1 MYLIKLIKM
10 KNKILNNPL
19 LSLNISILCRSQLLL
34 PVLFLFYQQN
44 GLTAG
49 DFFLFEGISSFISLL
64 LIIPSGYI
72 ADFFSKKYVLLLS
85 FLLLLIKSFLWI
97 FFHGYYIILLGTIL
111 NNVSKSLYFATADSY
126 IYEYLSYNKREKEML
141 NKYGKMNFYFSLGI
155 AITSIF
161 SSICYSYFGSLVLL
175 IIDFLLSSIATFLI
189 FLMPNLPV
197 AHKKN
202 KKSLKY
208 RIIEM
213 YVIVK
218 NVLKNKKINKL
229 FFLCG
234 IFGTTTLISSN
245 SFQPIMKI
253 SLVPVSLFG
262 IVFFVN
268 YLLRSLSGIFVN
280 KFQKLFSLQKASY
293 VVFLTFILSLL
304 LLSFSSIILNKYFVL
319 FSIFVTCCAI
329 SFEVM
334 FNIESI
340 TYIHKK
346 ILFKRRSATS
356 SIIFAITKLFS
367 SIFLSSFKFTL
378 SHLSISFS
386 IFLYIIIFIT
396 IFYIINRNFIIK
408 NLDN

>member
-1 MYLIKLIKM
+1 MNNNIT
-10 KNKILNNPL
+10 NNPL

-49 DFFLFEGISSFISLL
+49 DFFLFEGISSFISLIL
-64 LIIPSGYI
+64 LIPSGYI
-72 ADFFSKKYVLLLS
+72 ADFFSKKYILLLS

-97 FFHGYYIILLGTIL
+97 FFHGYFIILLGTIL
-111 NNVSKSLYFATADSY
+111 NNVSKSLYFAAADSY

-161 SSICYSYFGSLVLL
+161 SSIFYSYFGSLTLL
-175 IIDFLLSSIATFLI
+175 IIDFILSSIATFLI
-189 FLMPNLPV
+189 FNLPNLPI

-202 KKSLKY
+202 KKSLKH

-213 YVIVK
+213 YAIVK

-234 IFGTTTLISSN
+234 LFGTTTLISAN
-245 SFQPIMKI
+245 SFQPIMEL

-262 IVFFVN
+262 IVFFTN

-280 KFQKLFSLQKASY
+280 KFQKLFNLQKTPY
-293 VVFLTFILSLL
+293 VIFFTFIISLF
-304 LLSFSSIILNKYFVL
+304 LLSISSATLNKYFIL
-319 FSIFVTCCAI
+319 FSIFITCFAI

-340 TYIHKK
+340 SYIHKK
-346 ILFKRRSATS
+346 IFFKRRAATS

-386 IFLYIIIFIT
+386 IFLYIIIFIAM
-396 IFYIINRNFIIK
+396 FYIIDKNFIIK